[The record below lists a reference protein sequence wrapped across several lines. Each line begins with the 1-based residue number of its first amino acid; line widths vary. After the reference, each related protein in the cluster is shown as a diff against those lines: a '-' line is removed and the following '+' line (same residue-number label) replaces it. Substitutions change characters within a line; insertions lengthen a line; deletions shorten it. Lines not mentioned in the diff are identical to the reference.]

1 MKNEVDRLLLNMPTI
16 KDIIK
21 NIELERENKELK
33 NKLNTVRSN
42 YKNLILQNPNI
53 AFLNKNTSKN
63 IHLEIEEITSAFD
76 TVNKVDNL
84 YINID
89 DDSINLKDNT
99 IQTDEFPESS
109 NYGDD
114 EPDDDDEYLKNLL
127 TNIII

>member
-1 MKNEVDRLLLNMPTI
+1 MKFQKQYEKLTDIINPIINENEVDRLLLNMPTI
-16 KDIIK
+16 KDIIKK

-99 IQTDEFPESS
+99 IQTR
-109 NYGDD
+109 
-114 EPDDDDEYLKNLL
+114 
-127 TNIII
+127 